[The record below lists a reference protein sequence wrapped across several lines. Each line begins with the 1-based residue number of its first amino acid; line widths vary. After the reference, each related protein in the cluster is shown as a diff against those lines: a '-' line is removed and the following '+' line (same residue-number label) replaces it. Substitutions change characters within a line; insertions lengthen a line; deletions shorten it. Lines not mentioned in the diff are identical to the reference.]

1 MHTLTLEI
9 IQISVVELLVPNVEV
24 EAMSVEMGVAER
36 VEELVPV
43 ALETVE
49 LGVAVVHVSV
59 EAIRTSK
66 G

>member
-1 MHTLTLEI
+1 
-9 IQISVVELLVPNVEV
+9 
-24 EAMSVEMGVAER
+24 MSVEMGVAER

-43 ALETVE
+43 TLETVE

-59 EAIRTSK
+59 EAMRTSK